1 MMVPKVTIKMR
12 WEIKL
17 PGSFYREHWCSLE
30 AGLLLLLLLARLA
43 RSSSEISSIFHS
55 D

>member
-30 AGLLLLLLLARLA
+30 ARRAA
-43 RSSSEISSIFHS
+43 AAVSKASEKL
-55 D
+55 

>member
-17 PGSFYREHWCSLE
+17 PGFHREHWCSLE
-30 AGLLLLLLLARLA
+30 ARRAAAAAVSKASVKL
-43 RSSSEISSIFHS
+43 
-55 D
+55 